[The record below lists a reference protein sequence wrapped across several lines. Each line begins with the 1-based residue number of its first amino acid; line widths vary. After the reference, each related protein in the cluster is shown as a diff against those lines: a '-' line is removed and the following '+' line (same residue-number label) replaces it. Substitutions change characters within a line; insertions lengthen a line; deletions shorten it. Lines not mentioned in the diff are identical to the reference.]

1 MGSIMDDFDFLNRND
16 ISICEKLNTDV
27 LMKIQEI
34 YNIPYVGVLYGSF
47 MKTYSGELKVIE
59 FNCRFGDS
67 EVFNILNCIDDLS
80 SIFKDMINN
89 SLKPIKIKPKKS
101 VVKYL
106 VPQGYPTSPECK
118 TINYKKMN
126 NVYSSSLD
134 INNKLLGSRAIAV
147 YGESETFIKLFDC
160 EKLIM

>member
-1 MGSIMDDFDFLNRND
+1 MKEFENTNVLIEEKLLGDEFSLFTLCDGYTCVHFPPVQDYKRAFENDEGLNTGGMGSIMDDFDFLNRND

-89 SLKPIKIKPKKS
+89 SLKPIKINQKK
-101 VVKYL
+101 
-106 VPQGYPTSPECK
+106 C
-118 TINYKKMN
+118 
-126 NVYSSSLD
+126 
-134 INNKLLGSRAIAV
+134 
-147 YGESETFIKLFDC
+147 C
-160 EKLIM
+160 